1 MNGLGKF
8 TVIVIGLCPAL
19 VLSAVAQ
26 TNSIVWRPTA
36 DRVDADVRGLSLS
49 NLLEQITAQTG
60 WRVYVEPGTTHRAS
74 TKFKNL
80 PPGDALRMLFGDLNF
95 ALVPQTNSAPHLYV
109 FKTRMENATQLVRS
123 PKRVVPKHVPNELLV
138 KLKPGANI
146 DALAKA
152 IGAKVIG
159 RNDKLGI
166 YRLQFADAAA
176 TDAALGQLKTNSDVE
191 DVDYNYVYDPPPMP
205 QPLADAPMGPVSL
218 TLDPSTPNDPCSPV
232 VGLIDTPVQSLGSQL
247 DPFVLKPISV
257 TGNANPCSTDITH
270 GTAMAQTVL
279 RGVSQQNS
287 GTGSGGGKVRILP
300 VNVYDSCDTTTT
312 WNVALGVQA
321 AVDNGATMLNMSLG
335 GTTDSAV
342 LDDILQQAMAR
353 GIPVFAA
360 AGNQSGTAPT
370 YPAALPGVNAVTA
383 LGAPGQLASYAD
395 YGSFVDMALPGA
407 SVVYL
412 GSQPYVVQGTS
423 ASTAYATGVAAGV
436 KGINCQPWSQI
447 QSAMQ
452 KKFPVPQK

>member
-1 MNGLGKF
+1 MKTLVTILF
-8 TVIVIGLCPAL
+8 LCLAL
-19 VLSAVAQ
+19 VFSASAQ
-26 TNSIVWRPTA
+26 TNSIVWHSAA
-36 DRVDADVRGLSLS
+36 DRVDADVHGLSLS

-60 WRVYVEPGTTHRAS
+60 WRVYVEPGTRHRAS
-74 TKFKNL
+74 TKFRNL
-80 PPGDALRMLFGDLNF
+80 PTGQALRMLFGDLNF
-95 ALVPQTNSAPHLYV
+95 ALVPQTNAEARLYV
-109 FKTRMENATQLVRS
+109 FTTKMENATQRVRA
-123 PKRVVPKHVPNELLV
+123 PKPAVPKHVPNELLV
-138 KLKPGANI
+138 KLKSGANI

-166 YRLQFADAAA
+166 YRLQFADAST
-176 TDAALGQLKTNSDVE
+176 TDAALDQLKTNSDVE
-191 DVDYNYVYDPPPMP
+191 DVDYNYVYDPPPTP
-205 QPLADAPMGPVSL
+205 QPLADAPVGPVSL

-247 DPFVLKPISV
+247 DPFMLKPISV
-257 TGNANPCSTDITH
+257 VGNVTASSSDITH

-279 RGVSQQNS
+279 RGISQQNNN
-287 GTGSGGGKVRILP
+287 TGSGGSKVRILP
-300 VNVYDSCDTTTT
+300 VNVYDSSETTTT

-321 AVDNGATMLNMSLG
+321 AVDNGATVLNMSLG
-335 GTTDSAV
+335 GATDSAV

-383 LGAPGQLASYAD
+383 TGAPGQLASYAD

-412 GSQPYVVQGTS
+412 GSQAYVVQGTS

-436 KGINCQPWSQI
+436 KGINCASWSQI
-447 QSAMQ
+447 QSAML
-452 KKFPVPQK
+452 KRFPVPQH

>member
-1 MNGLGKF
+1 MRTLVLILG
-8 TVIVIGLCPAL
+8 VCLAL
-19 VLSAVAQ
+19 VFSAGAQ
-26 TNSIVWRPTA
+26 PNSLVWHKAA
-36 DRVDADVRGLSLS
+36 DRVDADVHGLSLS

-95 ALVPQTNSAPHLYV
+95 ALVPQTNAAPHLYV
-109 FKTRMENATQLVRS
+109 FTTRMENATQLVRS
-123 PKRVVPKHVPNELLV
+123 PKRTVPKHVPNELLL

-146 DALAKA
+146 DAIAKA
-152 IGAKVIG
+152 IGAKIIG
-159 RNDKLGI
+159 RDDKLGI

-176 TDAALGQLKTNSDVE
+176 TDAALGQLKANPDVE
-191 DVDYNYVYDPPPMP
+191 DVDYNYVYDPPPTP
-205 QPLADAPMGPVSL
+205 QPLTDAPMGPVSL

-232 VGLIDTPVQSLGSQL
+232 VGLIDTTVQSLGSQL
-247 DPFVLKPISV
+247 DPFMLKSISV
-257 TGNANPCSTDITH
+257 VGDMTASQTDITH

-279 RGVSQQNS
+279 RGISQQNN
-287 GTGSGGGKVRILP
+287 GTGSNGSKVRILP
-300 VNVYDSCDTTTT
+300 VNVYDSSETTTT

-321 AVDNGATMLNMSLG
+321 AVDNGATVLNMSLG
-335 GTTDSAV
+335 GSTDSAV

-360 AGNQSGTAPT
+360 AGNQPGTAPT
-370 YPAALPGVNAVTA
+370 YPAAIPGVNAVTA

-412 GSQPYVVQGTS
+412 GSQAYVVQGTS
-423 ASTAYATGVAAGV
+423 ASTAFASGVAAGV
-436 KGINCQPWSQI
+436 KGLNCQPWSQI

-452 KKFPVPQK
+452 KRFPVPQP

>member
-1 MNGLGKF
+1 MK
-8 TVIVIGLCPAL
+8 TWAAIL
-19 VLSAVAQ
+19 VVCVAFVFSAGAQ
-26 TNSIVWRPTA
+26 TNSIIWHKAA

-49 NLLEQITAQTG
+49 NLLEQITSQTG
-60 WRVYVEPGTTHRAS
+60 WRVYVEPGTSHRAS
-74 TKFKNL
+74 TKFSNL
-80 PPGDALRMLFGDLNF
+80 RPGDALRMLFGDLNF
-95 ALVPQTNSAPHLYV
+95 ALVPQTNAAPHLYV
-109 FKTRMENATQLVRS
+109 FTTRMENATQLVRVS
-123 PKRVVPKHVPNELLV
+123 KRAVPRHIPDELLV

-159 RNDKLGI
+159 RDDKLGI

-176 TDAALGQLKTNSDVE
+176 TDDALGQLKNNPDVE
-191 DVDYNYVYDPPPMP
+191 DVDYNYVYDPPPPP
-205 QPLADAPMGPVSL
+205 QALDNAPMGPVSL

-232 VGLIDTPVQSLGSQL
+232 VGLIDTGVQSLGSQL
-247 DPFVLKPISV
+247 DPFMLKPVSV
-257 TGNANPCSTDITH
+257 VDNANVSPTAITH
-270 GTAMAQTVL
+270 GTAMAQTIL
-279 RGVSQQNS
+279 RGVSQQNN

-300 VNVYDSCDTTTT
+300 VNVYGSGETTTT
-312 WNVALGVQA
+312 WDVARGVQA

-360 AGNQSGTAPT
+360 AGNQSGTTPT

-395 YGSFVDMALPGA
+395 YGNFVDMALPGA

-412 GSQPYVVQGTS
+412 GSQAYVVQGTS
-423 ASTAYATGVAAGV
+423 ASTAYASGVAAGV
-436 KGINCQPWSQI
+436 KGINCTPWTQI

-452 KKFPVPQK
+452 KRFPVPQP

>member
-1 MNGLGKF
+1 MKTLAAF
-8 TVIVIGLCPAL
+8 LCLLLAAAFCL
-19 VLSAVAQ
+19 NAYAAE
-26 TNSIVWRPTA
+26 TNSIVWHKAA
-36 DRVDADVRGLSLS
+36 DRVDADVYDLGLP
-49 NLLEQITAQTG
+49 NLLQQITAQTG
-60 WRVYVEPGTTHRAS
+60 WRVYVEPGTAHSAS

-80 PPGDALRMLFGDLNF
+80 RPGDALRMLFGDLNF
-95 ALVPQTNSAPHLYV
+95 ALVPQTNAAPRLYV
-109 FKTRMENATQLVRS
+109 FTTKMQNATQLVRAA
-123 PKRVVPKHVPNELLV
+123 KRGIPKHVPNELLV

-146 DALAKA
+146 DAIAKA
-152 IGAKVIG
+152 IGAKIIG
-159 RNDKLGI
+159 RDDKLGI
-166 YRLQFADAAA
+166 YRLQFADATA
-176 TDAALGQLKTNSDVE
+176 TDAALDQLKTNSDVE
-191 DVDYNYVYDPPPMP
+191 DVDYNYVYDPPPTP
-205 QPLADAPMGPVSL
+205 QALDNAPMGPVSL

-247 DPFVLKPISV
+247 DQFMLKPISV
-257 TGNANPCSTDITH
+257 VDNAAVSPTTITH

-279 RGVSQQNS
+279 RGVSQQNNS
-287 GTGSGGGKVRILP
+287 TGSSGSKVRILP
-300 VNVYDSCDTTTT
+300 VNVYGSGETTTT
-312 WNVALGVQA
+312 WDVARGVQA

-360 AGNQSGTAPT
+360 AGNQPGTMPT
-370 YPAALPGVNAVTA
+370 YPAAIPGVNAVTA
-383 LGAPGQLASYAD
+383 LGAHGQLASYAD

-412 GSQPYVVQGTS
+412 GSQAYVVQGTS

-436 KGINCQPWSQI
+436 KGINCASWSQI

-452 KKFPVPQK
+452 KRFPVPQQ

>member
-1 MNGLGKF
+1 
-8 TVIVIGLCPAL
+8 
-19 VLSAVAQ
+19 
-26 TNSIVWRPTA
+26 
-36 DRVDADVRGLSLS
+36 
-49 NLLEQITAQTG
+49 
-60 WRVYVEPGTTHRAS
+60 
-74 TKFKNL
+74 
-80 PPGDALRMLFGDLNF
+80 
-95 ALVPQTNSAPHLYV
+95 
-109 FKTRMENATQLVRS
+109 MENATQLVHVSKRS
-123 PKRVVPKHVPNELLV
+123 VPRHVPNELLV

-176 TDAALGQLKTNSDVE
+176 TDDALGQLKNNPDVE
-191 DVDYNYVYDPPPMP
+191 DVDYNYVYDPPPTP
-205 QPLADAPMGPVSL
+205 QPLDNASMGPVSL

-232 VGLIDTPVQSLGSQL
+232 VGLIDTGVQSLGSQL
-247 DPFVLKPISV
+247 DPFMLKPVSV
-257 TGNANPCSTDITH
+257 VDNATVAPTAITH
-270 GTAMAQTVL
+270 GTAMAQTIL
-279 RGVSQQNS
+279 RGVSQQNN
-287 GTGSGGGKVRILP
+287 GTGSGGSKVRILP
-300 VNVYDSCDTTTT
+300 VNVYGSGETTTT
-312 WNVALGVQA
+312 WDVAQGVQA

-360 AGNQSGTAPT
+360 AGNQSGTTPT
-370 YPAALPGVNAVTA
+370 YPAALPGVTAVTA

-395 YGSFVDMALPGA
+395 YGNFVDMALPGA

-412 GSQPYVVQGTS
+412 GGQAYVVQGTS

-436 KGINCQPWSQI
+436 KGINCMPWSQI

-452 KKFPVPQK
+452 KRFPVPQP

>member
-1 MNGLGKF
+1 MK
-8 TVIVIGLCPAL
+8 
-19 VLSAVAQ
+19 VLAAFLFLLLAAAFCLNTYAAE
-26 TNSIVWRPTA
+26 TNSIVWHKAA
-36 DRVDADVRGLSLS
+36 DRVDADVHGLSLS
-49 NLLEQITAQTG
+49 NLLEQITSQTG

-74 TKFKNL
+74 TKFNNL

-95 ALVPQTNSAPHLYV
+95 ALVPQTNAAPHLYV
-109 FKTRMENATQLVRS
+109 FTTRMEHATQLVRVS
-123 PKRVVPKHVPNELLV
+123 KRAAPRHIPNELLV

-159 RNDKLGI
+159 RDDKLGI

-176 TDAALGQLKTNSDVE
+176 TDDALGQLKNNQDVE
-191 DVDYNYVYDPPPMP
+191 DVDYNYVYDPPPTP
-205 QPLADAPMGPVSL
+205 QTLDNAPMGPVSL

-247 DPFVLKPISV
+247 DPFMLKPISV
-257 TGNANPCSTDITH
+257 VGDVTAGSTGITH

-279 RGVSQQNS
+279 RGISQQKDN
-287 GTGSGGGKVRILP
+287 TGSNGSKVRILP
-300 VNVYDSCDTTTT
+300 VNVYGSSETTTT
-312 WNVALGVQA
+312 WDVARGVQA
-321 AVDNGATMLNMSLG
+321 AVDNGATVLNMSLG

-342 LDDILQQAMAR
+342 LDDILRQAMAR

-360 AGNQSGTAPT
+360 AGNQSGTTLT
-370 YPAALPGVNAVTA
+370 YPAAVPGVTAVTA

-395 YGSFVDMALPGA
+395 YGSFVDMALPGS
-407 SVVYL
+407 SVVYF
-412 GSQPYVVQGTS
+412 GNQAYVVQGTS

-452 KKFPVPQK
+452 QKFPVPQK

>member
-1 MNGLGKF
+1 MKTWVAISVLW
-8 TVIVIGLCPAL
+8 LAL
-19 VLSAVAQ
+19 VFSAGAQ
-26 TNSIVWRPTA
+26 TNSVVWHKAA
-36 DRVDADVRGLSLS
+36 DRVDADVHGLTLS

-60 WRVYVEPGTTHRAS
+60 WRVYVEPGTAHSAS

-80 PPGDALRMLFGDLNF
+80 RPGDALRMLFGDLNF
-95 ALVPQTNSAPHLYV
+95 ALVLSTNAAPHLYV
-109 FKTRMENATQLVRS
+109 FTTRMENATQLVRVS
-123 PKRVVPKHVPNELLV
+123 KRALPRHVPNELLV

-159 RNDKLGI
+159 RDAKLGI
-166 YRLQFADAAA
+166 YRLQFTDAAA
-176 TDAALGQLKTNSDVE
+176 TDDALGQLKNNPDVE
-191 DVDYNYVYDPPPMP
+191 DVDYNYVYDPPPTP
-205 QPLADAPMGPVSL
+205 QALDNAPMGPVSL
-218 TLDPSTPNDPCSPV
+218 TLDPATPNDPCSPV
-232 VGLIDTPVQSLGSQL
+232 VGLIDTPVQSLDSQL

-257 TGNANPCSTDITH
+257 VDNATVSPTAITH
-270 GTAMAQTVL
+270 GTAMAQTIL
-279 RGVSQQNS
+279 RGVSQQNDN
-287 GTGSGGGKVRILP
+287 TGSNGSKVRILP
-300 VNVYDSCDTTTT
+300 VNVYGSGETTTT
-312 WNVALGVQA
+312 WDVARGVQA

-335 GTTDSAV
+335 GATDSAV

-370 YPAALPGVNAVTA
+370 YPAAIPGVTAVTA

-395 YGSFVDMALPGA
+395 YGSFVDMALPGS

-412 GSQPYVVQGTS
+412 GSQAYVVQGTS

-436 KGINCQPWSQI
+436 KGINCMPWSQI
-447 QSAMQ
+447 QSVMQ
-452 KKFPVPQK
+452 KRFPVPQP

>member
-1 MNGLGKF
+1 MKTCVAIL
-8 TVIVIGLCPAL
+8 GLCVAL
-19 VLSAVAQ
+19 VLNASAQ
-26 TNSIVWRPTA
+26 TNSIVWHKTT
-36 DRVDADVRGLSLS
+36 DRVDADVHSLSLPK
-49 NLLEQITAQTG
+49 LLEQITAQTG
-60 WRVYVEPGTTHRAS
+60 WRVYVEPGTTHSAS
-74 TKFKNL
+74 TKFHNL
-80 PPGDALRMLFGDLNF
+80 RPGDALRMLFGELNF
-95 ALVPQTNSAPHLYV
+95 ALVPQTNAAPHLYV
-109 FKTRMENATQLVRS
+109 FTTRMENATQLVRT
-123 PKRVVPKHVPNELLV
+123 PKRVIPKHIPNELLL

-166 YRLQFADAAA
+166 YRLQFADAAT
-176 TDAALGQLKTNSDVE
+176 TDAALDQLKANPDVE
-191 DVDYNYVYDPPPMP
+191 DVDYNYVYDPPPTP
-205 QPLADAPMGPVSL
+205 QPLDNAPIGPVSL

-247 DPFVLKPISV
+247 DPFMLKPISV
-257 TGNANPCSTDITH
+257 VGNVTASSSDITH

-279 RGVSQQNS
+279 RGVSQQNN
-287 GTGSGGGKVRILP
+287 GTGSNGSKVRVLS
-300 VNVYDSCDTTTT
+300 VNVYDSGETTTT

-335 GTTDSAV
+335 GSTDSAV
-342 LDDILQQAMAR
+342 LDDVLQQAMAR

-360 AGNQSGTAPT
+360 AGNQSGTSPT

-407 SVVYL
+407 SVVYF
-412 GSQPYVVQGTS
+412 GNQAYVVQGTS

-436 KGINCQPWSQI
+436 KGINCASWSQI
-447 QSAMQ
+447 QSTMQ
-452 KKFPVPQK
+452 QKFPVPQP